1 MKTLLLTALLASY
14 GALQFDDY
22 VYQPDPCVEAL
33 RGAMEQMEP
42 FLPVHF
48 KKDGEFWVDHLQ
60 LTDDGMNDRQLAG
73 EIWKDAKLQCW
84 RH

>member
-1 MKTLLLTALLASY
+1 
-14 GALQFDDY
+14 
-22 VYQPDPCVEAL
+22 
-33 RGAMEQMEP
+33 
-42 FLPVHF
+42 
-48 KKDGEFWVDHLQ
+48 LQ